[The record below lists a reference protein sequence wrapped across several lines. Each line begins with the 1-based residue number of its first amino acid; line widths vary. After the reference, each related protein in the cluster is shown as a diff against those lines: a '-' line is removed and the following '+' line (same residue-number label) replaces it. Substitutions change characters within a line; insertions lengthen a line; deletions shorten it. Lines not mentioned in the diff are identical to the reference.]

1 MSDRITI
8 THPDFTSEID
18 WFNIERV
25 RPNQVGDRNCI
36 VLTDEGDIE
45 IVGFTS
51 MDAGIW
57 PHVKY
62 WAYLEQDRF
71 IDSYTKK

>member
-1 MSDRITI
+1 MSDSITI
-8 THPDFTSEID
+8 VYPDFTSEIG

-25 RPNQVGDRNCI
+25 QPSQLGDRNCI
-36 VLTDEGDIE
+36 VITNEGDIK

-51 MDAGIW
+51 MDAGVW

-62 WAYLEQDRF
+62 WAYLGQDRF
-71 IDSYTKK
+71 IHSYTKK